1 MEKFTLTNQDP
12 SLGIFFY
19 KGAGITIILSLY
31 QPSAEILS
39 MIDKLISM
47 QGGKFV
53 YQGSPKDSIK
63 YFSEIGFEVPKFI
76 ISTDYYLRILHI
88 SNRNDLNSEEID
100 KINIFEKKYKE
111 NYLYCPD
118 GPKFLQINES
128 YTPNFFQS
136 MKYLLWREFINYK
149 RNPFN
154 RNIKVGQ
161 LIFYSIINSALYS
174 DLGTDNRG
182 IDNRRGFISRVI
194 TTCFAITIYTLAVT
208 IAYERRI
215 VIKELKE
222 ELYGPGSYLFVKII
236 MEIPVLI
243 IASILLG
250 LASYPIAGMNDEH
263 GYKIWIFFI
272 IVAACYLHGI
282 VIGCFAGAL
291 SKSPIISVTMAGL
304 LTNVFFCFSGIAS
317 DPEAGPKSMRWL
329 RFFTPILFLRDAA
342 MKNEFDG
349 LDYDS
354 YVYPDPKEKFNYQR
368 DISTNLMLSLIHL
381 VCIYFLAFI
390 VLRGSVKKS
399 ASI

>member
-136 MKYLLWREFINYK
+136 MKYLLWREFIN
-149 RNPFN
+149 
-154 RNIKVGQ
+154 
-161 LIFYSIINSALYS
+161 
-174 DLGTDNRG
+174 
-182 IDNRRGFISRVI
+182 
-194 TTCFAITIYTLAVT
+194 
-208 IAYERRI
+208 
-215 VIKELKE
+215 
-222 ELYGPGSYLFVKII
+222 
-236 MEIPVLI
+236 
-243 IASILLG
+243 
-250 LASYPIAGMNDEH
+250 
-263 GYKIWIFFI
+263 
-272 IVAACYLHGI
+272 
-282 VIGCFAGAL
+282 
-291 SKSPIISVTMAGL
+291 
-304 LTNVFFCFSGIAS
+304 
-317 DPEAGPKSMRWL
+317 
-329 RFFTPILFLRDAA
+329 
-342 MKNEFDG
+342 
-349 LDYDS
+349 
-354 YVYPDPKEKFNYQR
+354 
-368 DISTNLMLSLIHL
+368 
-381 VCIYFLAFI
+381 
-390 VLRGSVKKS
+390 
-399 ASI
+399 